1 MLHQET
7 FDAFIEGINS
17 EQSVWGYKNMPMYL
31 NFFVHPNSTDLFI
44 YPNIPSDVKHA
55 IRMNWG
61 IDLGEEILY
70 VRDSS
75 FWNECNQGLVI
86 TDCGVICIP
95 DNDDVDDRTHIL
107 WENVDHV
114 EYKDEILYFFG
125 YGVRDNNCPIHI
137 SHFLKNATDETKQGA
152 GEIFQRIFTRMAQTQ
167 VKESRYDIYKKTAD
181 QVDHLMAIGK
191 KEEAL
196 QLALKYRDQQQDA
209 ALTREIAWLYHGKG
223 QDDKAI
229 QILEEDINSTPIK
242 NTKLRSFLAYQEYS
256 IYDNNKDYFRDN
268 HLIPSI

>member
-7 FDAFIEGINS
+7 FDAFIEGVNT
-17 EQSVWGYKNMPMYL
+17 EQSVWGYKKMPMYL
-31 NFFVHPNSTDLFI
+31 NFFVCPNSTDLFI

-61 IDLGEEILY
+61 IDLDEEILY

-75 FWNECNQGLVI
+75 FWNDRNQGLVI

-95 DNDDVDDRTHIL
+95 DNDDVDDRIHIL
-107 WENVDHV
+107 WENIDHV
-114 EYKDEILYFFG
+114 EYKDELLYFFG
-125 YGVRDNNCPIHI
+125 YGDRDNNCPIHI

-152 GEIFQRIFTRMAQTQ
+152 GEIFQRIFTRMAQTLI
-167 VKESRYDIYKKTAD
+167 KENSYDIYKKTAD
-181 QVDHLMAIGK
+181 QVDHLIDIGK

-209 ALTREIAWLYHGKG
+209 ALTREIAWLYHWKG
-223 QDDKAI
+223 QDNKAI
-229 QILEEDINSTPIK
+229 QILEEDINSTPIE
-242 NTKLRSFLAYQEYS
+242 NTKLRSFLTYQEYS
-256 IYDNNKDYFRDN
+256 RVYIE
-268 HLIPSI
+268 